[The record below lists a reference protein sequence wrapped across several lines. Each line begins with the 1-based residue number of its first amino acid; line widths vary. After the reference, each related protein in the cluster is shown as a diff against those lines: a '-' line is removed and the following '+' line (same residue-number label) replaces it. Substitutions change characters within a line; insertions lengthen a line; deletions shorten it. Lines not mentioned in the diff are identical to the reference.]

1 MQSIEA
7 GVETGEPPEWAVLE
21 RSLFDLLSE
30 SIDAVLE
37 NYVDENGHIR
47 WPPDG
52 GGYDDAYEGFSNW
65 PLLYLLG
72 GDERVLESSI
82 EQWEAITEQFDREGP
97 GSSHVDG
104 VDEYPS
110 ALDWMHK
117 GEGFQLFYYI
127 CLADPDNDRFRDRAE
142 RFADLYLPGGD
153 ADNYDPD
160 SRQLRAPFTGSEG
173 PSVPVD
179 GPWEYHEWKEWYGL
193 PFQDVEGVET
203 VADLKDPENAEQM
216 GEVLA
221 ERWRGDTAVN
231 LAATSMVTNAY
242 LLTGDEQF
250 REWVLEY
257 VEAWEE
263 RTDRNGGIIPDNVGP
278 SGEIGEYV
286 DGKWYGGYYG
296 WTWPHG
302 WMFIGESMIA
312 AGENAALLDGDADY
326 LDMARSTM
334 DELEAAAIEREET
347 LFVPYKYG
355 DEGKLDFLPL
365 DDYVLRADDGTV
377 FQRDGWYEFQP
388 MAAEYPV
395 HVWQTSM
402 REDDRDR
409 IDRLA
414 DRSRD
419 APRSILP
426 GSKKDLAGNEAAW
439 ASHLAGEYPEF
450 PEEIFAHAHQQASER
465 LARIRDDEDGFV
477 PESDEYLNR
486 RNPVDVEGLVQCTL
500 GGPMAMYNGGLLQ
513 GRVRHF
519 DPERE
524 RPGLPE
530 DVAALV
536 TDIDR
541 EATSIELVNLG
552 SDTRSVVVQAGVY
565 GEHEFGTVTYT
576 VSNAGHLTDQA
587 LDDGSGGTDHPGANG
602 DTYRHATAVNGDAVE
617 VTLPAGTRTELEL
630 ETRRFVD
637 DPTYAA
643 PWDR

>member
-1 MQSIEA
+1 MQSLEA
-7 GVETGEPPEWAVLE
+7 GVETGDPPNWAVLE

-37 NYVDENGHIR
+37 NYVGENGQIR
-47 WPPDG
+47 WPSDG

-72 GDERVLESSI
+72 GDERVLEASI
-82 EQWEAITEQFDREGP
+82 AQWEGVTEQFDREGP
-97 GSSHVDG
+97 GSSHVEG
-104 VDEYPS
+104 VEEYPS
-110 ALDWMHK
+110 SLDWMHK

-127 CLADPDNDRFRDRAE
+127 CLADPDNDRFRERAE

-153 ADNYDPD
+153 VDNYDPD
-160 SRQLRAPFTGSEG
+160 SRQLRAPSTGSEG
-173 PSVPVD
+173 PSVPVE
-179 GPWEYHEWKEWYGL
+179 GPWGYADWKEWYGL
-193 PFQDVEGVET
+193 PFRDVEGVET
-203 VADLKDPENAEQM
+203 VADLTDEENAERM

-221 ERWRGDTAVN
+221 ERWRGDAAVN

-242 LLTGDEQF
+242 LLTGEERF

-263 RTDRNGGIIPDNVGP
+263 RTDRNGGIIPDNVG
-278 SGEIGEYV
+278 SSDGVGEYV

-302 WMFIGESMIA
+302 WLFIGESMIA
-312 AGENAALLDGDADY
+312 AGENAALLDGGADH

-334 DELEAAAIEREET
+334 DALEAAAIEREGT

-355 DEGKLDFLPL
+355 DEGEHEFRPL
-365 DDYVLRADDGTV
+365 ADTYVLRAEDGTV
-377 FQRDGWYEFQP
+377 LQRDGWYEFQP

-395 HVWQTSM
+395 HVWGTSM
-402 REDDRDR
+402 RDADRDR

-414 DRSRD
+414 DHVRN
-419 APRSILP
+419 APDSILP

-439 ASHLAGEYPEF
+439 VSYLAGEYPSY
-450 PEEIFAHAHQQASER
+450 PADILNHAHQQAYDR
-465 LARIRDDEDGFV
+465 LARIRSDESGFV

-486 RNPVDVEGLVQCTL
+486 RSPVDVEGLVQCTL

-513 GRVRHF
+513 GRIRHF
-519 DPERE
+519 DPERK

-536 TDIDR
+536 TDLDR
-541 EATSIELVNLG
+541 GSTSLELVNLG
-552 SDTRSVVVQAGVY
+552 SKARSVVVQAGVY

-576 VSNAGHLTDQA
+576 ASNAVQGQ
-587 LDDGSGGTDHPGANG
+587 DDGSGGTEHPRPDDG
-602 DTYRHATAVNGDAVE
+602 THRRAVEVDGDAVE
-617 VTLPAGTRTELEL
+617 IRLPAGTRTSVQL

-637 DPTYAA
+637 DPTYAP
-643 PWDR
+643 PWGW